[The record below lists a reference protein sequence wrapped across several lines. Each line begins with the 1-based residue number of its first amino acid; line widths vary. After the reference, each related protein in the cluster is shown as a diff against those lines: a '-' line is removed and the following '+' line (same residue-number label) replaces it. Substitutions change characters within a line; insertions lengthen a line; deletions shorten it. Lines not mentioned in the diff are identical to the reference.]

1 MRTEARG
8 GAHSMVL
15 LWQDCTGDRFW
26 NAGAPLRY
34 LRWLGAQFEIFL
46 NESEAGLEYSLHRA
60 DGRLTPGL
68 VAALRPDMEAFIS
81 ERLIANRALGRN
93 LCL

>member
-1 MRTEARG
+1 
-8 GAHSMVL
+8 MVL

-46 NESEAGLEYSLHRA
+46 YESEAGLEYRIHRA
-60 DGRLTPGL
+60 DGLLTPNRA
-68 VAALRPDMEAFIS
+68 AALREDMKSFIE
-81 ERLIANRALGRN
+81 ERLIANRSLGRN
-93 LCL
+93 LCP